1 MSSKETAA
9 KGDLQPLPEVTMGA
23 MLSHSCGRGE
33 GEQKMGNASRQGPVL
48 PTQAVHATLPDT
60 GPPCLPCF
68 PLVRA
73 WSLSSLVLV
82 NGPFHTK
89 NSTSTPFKTFYS
101 IIYTFK
107 IIICNCPSC
116 HTHCPHPICGVCG
129 QLILPWDLLEQQAA
143 MGRAKGTGSNSN
155 QQPFLHTL
163 HISHAFWV
171 GRKSTGSQ
179 RHVNLLHSEVRSDLR
194 WWAALQVV

>member
-1 MSSKETAA
+1 MATQAA
-9 KGDLQPLPEVTMGA
+9 HSPLPD
-23 MLSHSCGRGE
+23 S
-33 GEQKMGNASRQGPVL
+33 GPAL
-48 PTQAVHATLPDT
+48 R
-60 GPPCLPCF
+60 F

-73 WSLSSLVLV
+73 CSLSSLVLV
-82 NGPFHTK
+82 NGPFHTE
-89 NSTSTPFKTFYS
+89 NSTSTSFKTFYS

-116 HTHCPHPICGVCG
+116 HTLPPSR
-129 QLILPWDLLEQQAA
+129 LWSLWSASPWDLLEQQAA
-143 MGRAKGTGSNSN
+143 MGRAKGMGSNSN